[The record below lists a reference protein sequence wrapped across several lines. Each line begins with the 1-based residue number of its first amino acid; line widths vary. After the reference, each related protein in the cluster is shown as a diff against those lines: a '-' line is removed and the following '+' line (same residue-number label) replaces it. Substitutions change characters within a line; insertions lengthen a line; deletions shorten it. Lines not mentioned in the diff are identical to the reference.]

1 MSELHNKILI
11 KKDIQEIILKGLFAV
26 LIFCYV
32 PGFYLTLKYI
42 EGKFSEKLN
51 WNRVLIDVIR
61 EYFVKELYFEEIFF
75 QTLRL

>member
-11 KKDIQEIILKGLFAV
+11 KKDIQEKILKALFAV
-26 LIFCYV
+26 LIFCCV

-51 WNRVLIDVIR
+51 GNRGFDR
-61 EYFVKELYFEEIFF
+61 CHKGIFCKG
-75 QTLRL
+75 TLF